1 MKTYNKRINS
11 KTNTGLTFVL
21 STKDVD
27 RSGDVVFQEWDLEH
41 FKLNPI
47 ALAFHQHDMPVGT
60 WKNIRIEAGKLVA
73 DLQLALKG
81 TSQLIDEI
89 HGLVEQNILKATS
102 IGFRSGDVEKN
113 IYGGYDL
120 RDNYLL
126 EVSIVSVPDQ
136 QYALRKS
143 LSKYLPSDEIDRLC
157 SVSGNCPNDPT
168 GDKHSVN
175 AKTTSNKP
183 TNKKEFKVK
192 TFAERIKALQTS
204 VGEKQAQLDALNEK
218 SELTDEDMG
227 SMAALT
233 TEIGAES
240 DRIKQFEAMEKTVVA
255 KPVVKTIPKTE
266 TKSFK
271 DNAAVMGFM
280 VKAALVNIES
290 TITGISV
297 DEAIAKRY
305 GADKIIKSAQA
316 FMSTKAGTPQD
327 PAMTSVPA
335 WAGELVQQ
343 GFGAFLDM
351 IKVDSVLAQLPLA
364 IYSFNGYNSIKIP
377 KRTKRFPDDKNLAG
391 AFVGEGQPIR
401 VGAATLG
408 SITLTPKKLA
418 VIGTF
423 TSEMFEQSTPNIESS
438 IMRWMRE
445 DSSIKLDTVF
455 LSAGAGTTVAP
466 AGAYNGVTPIAS
478 GGITVDKLD
487 IDLAKAI
494 DQMEA
499 AGAGVAPYWVMS
511 KSRQRM
517 LTGLRLATGDKAYPE
532 LANGMLLGFPV
543 ASSITVKNAEIGLID
558 TDSFAM
564 SGGVP
569 KFMASSQATLH
580 EEYDQAEVK
589 PIVDSAAAAAAP
601 VRSLYQTDS
610 HAVRMIQ
617 PIDWASLRDGS
628 VQLINAIA

>member
-1 MKTYNKRINS
+1 
-11 KTNTGLTFVL
+11 
-21 STKDVD
+21 
-27 RSGDVVFQEWDLEH
+27 
-41 FKLNPI
+41 
-47 ALAFHQHDMPVGT
+47 
-60 WKNIRIEAGKLVA
+60 
-73 DLQLALKG
+73 
-81 TSQLIDEI
+81 
-89 HGLVEQNILKATS
+89 
-102 IGFRSGDVEKN
+102 
-113 IYGGYDL
+113 
-120 RDNYLL
+120 
-126 EVSIVSVPDQ
+126 
-136 QYALRKS
+136 
-143 LSKYLPSDEIDRLC
+143 
-157 SVSGNCPNDPT
+157 VSGGCSDDPT

-175 AKTTSNKP
+175 ANITDN
-183 TNKKEFKVK
+183 NQFIKKEFKVK

-204 VGEKQAQLDALNEK
+204 VGTKQAQLDTLNEK

-227 SMAALT
+227 AMATLT
-233 TEIGAES
+233 TEIGSES
-240 DRIKQFEAMEKTVVA
+240 ERIKQFEAMEKSVGDVKPVA
-255 KPVVKTIPKTE
+255 KIIPKAE
-266 TKSFK
+266 VKSFA
-271 DNAAVMGFM
+271 DNAAVMAFV

-297 DEAIAKRY
+297 DEAIDKRY
-305 GADKIIKSAQA
+305 GADGIIKSAQA
-316 FMSTKAGTPQD
+316 FMSTKAATPQD

-377 KRTKRFPDDKNLAG
+377 KRAKRFPDDKNLAG

-455 LSAGAGTTVAP
+455 LSAGAGTTVSP

-511 KSRQRM
+511 NSRMRM
-517 LTGLRLATGDKAYPE
+517 LTGLRLATGAKAYPE

-580 EEYDQAEVK
+580 EEYDQAEVL
-589 PIVDSAAAAAAP
+589 PIVGKGGTPATAAP